1 MQYRLSHRFRIDP
14 AGRPAPAAAP
24 SPDPRMTAASAHYAA
39 GRLDEAARGCEAI
52 LAEQPDA
59 FDALHLLGVVRTA
72 AGDPVGAYDP
82 LLRATEQAPDDARA
96 HYHLGNVYL
105 ALERFADA
113 EASYRRAL
121 ACDPALPTARN
132 NLGNALRRQGRPLAA
147 LDCYR
152 AVLAQRPGDAP
163 ALYNM
168 GLALAELGEYAAAID
183 CYRSVLARPP
193 GPGEAARY
201 PDVCEALA
209 AALVEVNCHDQ
220 AVEACRAWQVLAPG
234 AWRAEWNEALS
245 LLVLGRYAEAWPRY
259 ERRWELPEARAARA
273 ADAPP
278 PLVPTLAELAGKR
291 VLLRWEQGRG
301 DVIQFA
307 RYAPLL
313 ARHAAAVTLLVYPEL
328 TALLGRMPGLAATID
343 EAAGEPEHDVA
354 VSLASLPLVFG
365 TTPDT
370 IPAAVPYLA
379 ARPEAVAHWRA
390 RLDAHG
396 PGPHVGV
403 CWWGSPH
410 SRRSSIPLPALE
422 PLLRLPGFTF
432 HALQQEMDPAH
443 RAWLDTKALLA
454 DHAEALTDFDATAGL
469 LAALELVITIDT
481 SVAHLAGALGR
492 PTWIMLRHSADWRW
506 LRNRTD
512 SPWYPTARLFRQA
525 PDRQWEPLIA
535 TVRAALIAH
544 GHRAEGR

>member
-14 AGRPAPAAAP
+14 PASPAPAAPPA
-24 SPDPRMTAASAHYAA
+24 DPHMAAAAAYYAA
-39 GRLDEAARGCEAI
+39 GRLDDAARACEAL
-52 LAEQPDA
+52 LAEQPNA
-59 FDALHLLGVVRTA
+59 CEALHLLGVVRTV
-72 AGDPVGAYDP
+72 AGDPVGAYGP
-82 LLRATEQAPDDARA
+82 LLRATELAPHDARA
-96 HYHLGNVYL
+96 HYRLGNAYL

-121 ACDPALPTARN
+121 VCDPALPNARN

-152 AVLAQRPGDAP
+152 AVLAQRPTDAP

-168 GLALAELGEYAAAID
+168 GMALADLGEYAAAID
-183 CYRSVLARPP
+183 CHRTVLGRPP
-193 GPGEAARY
+193 GPSEAERY

-209 AALVEVNCHDQ
+209 AALVQCNRHDE
-220 AVEACRAWQVLAPG
+220 AVAVCRTWQVLASG

-245 LLVLGRYAEAWPRY
+245 LLALGRYAEAWPRY
-259 ERRWELPEARAARA
+259 ERRWDLPEVRAARA
-273 ADAPP
+273 ANETPP
-278 PLVPTLAELAGKR
+278 VVPTLAALAGKR

-313 ARHAAAVTLLVYPEL
+313 SGHAAAVTLCVYPEL
-328 TALLGRMPGLAATID
+328 TAVLGRMPGLAATID
-343 EAAGEPEHDVA
+343 EGTPDPPHDIA
-354 VSLASLPLVFG
+354 VSLGSLPLVFA
-365 TTPDT
+365 TTLDT
-370 IPAAVPYLA
+370 VPAAVPYLA
-379 ARPEAVAHWRA
+379 ARPEAVARWRA
-390 RLDAHG
+390 ALAAHG
-396 PGPHVGV
+396 PGPHIGV

-443 RAWLDTKALLA
+443 RAWLDTYPLLV
-454 DHAEALTDFDATAGL
+454 DHAAALVDFDATAGL
-469 LAALELVITIDT
+469 LAALDLVVTIDT

-506 LRNRTD
+506 LLDRTD
-512 SPWYPTARLFRQA
+512 SPWYPTARLFRQGD
-525 PDRQWEPLIA
+525 DRQWEPLVA
-535 TVRAALIAH
+535 TVCAALAA
-544 GHRAEGR
+544 GSWDL